1 MSTSQDTFACVRCG
15 ADVPVSAALCPA
27 CGLEMWPPEGE
38 ASGECRCSACGGAMD
53 VDDRV
58 CPRCGAEV
66 TILEAPGDEYVCS
79 ECGGDVAEDDRVC
92 PHCGADL
99 EEEEEAPARLD
110 QDDEYVCSACGG
122 DVGADD
128 KVCPHCGADV
138 EEIEET
144 PPEPGQAEASAQ
156 ALTVRQIN
164 FLTEAE
170 RLPEDY
176 AAALTPVGGEKLVIP
191 AREPKVG
198 DMVIGFVFSE
208 VVVSVGEHTEGRF
221 LGASDAVDFISDVVS
236 DRIVFHFVDGEAEVY
251 RAEELDEPDE
261 IDWTYYVWS
270 GPLRSRGVVR

>member
-1 MSTSQDTFACVRCG
+1 
-15 ADVPVSAALCPA
+15 
-27 CGLEMWPPEGE
+27 MWPPEGE

-66 TILEAPGDEYVCS
+66 TILETPGDEYVCS

-110 QDDEYVCSACGG
+110 QDDEYICSACGG
-122 DVGADD
+122 DVAADD
-128 KVCPHCGADV
+128 KVCRHCGADV

-144 PPEPGQAEASAQ
+144 PPEPGEAEASAQ
-156 ALTVRQIN
+156 TLSGREIN
-164 FLTEAE
+164 FLQEAE
-170 RLPEDY
+170 RLPADY
-176 AAALTPVGGEKLVIP
+176 AAALTPVDGEKLVIP

-236 DRIVFHFVDGEAEVY
+236 DRIVFHFVDGEVEVY

-261 IDWTYYVWS
+261 IDWNYYVWS
-270 GPLRSRGVVR
+270 GPLRNKQTGIDWYRPA